1 MTLESSKVTYEVRKP
16 VTWRFLLTHNIK
28 GRTLMG
34 AILDLTELLKEPS
47 GIIGALAII
56 VAGYFFVKWVFAE
69 PNDEE

>member
-1 MTLESSKVTYEVRKP
+1 
-16 VTWRFLLTHNIK
+16 
-28 GRTLMG
+28 MG

-47 GIIGALAII
+47 GIIGALLII

>member
-1 MTLESSKVTYEVRKP
+1 
-16 VTWRFLLTHNIK
+16 
-28 GRTLMG
+28 MG